1 MDFSLVL
8 IGIVMFIALV
18 GMIVCSKKQKTNP
31 NAQPVAIALL
41 IIVVVCGF
49 MMMYKTGVFGG
60 GGAEQFRQIED
71 KYHASQGNVLGK
83 FIAKNFADQKIL
95 LVAERNYSKDPRVNI
110 LVESIKEG
118 MGGKADIQVDTV
130 DLANPPKVPQ
140 GAPEMMDMPLFETM
154 TAKDFDNALQK
165 HPDCTVVV
173 STIGLPRDNA
183 KMKLWTMD
191 VAKRPKLMLMGAA
204 DLRGIADQIKKDLV
218 AAVITISPDA
228 KFTEDAPPSDP
239 QKAFDIRYVLVNK
252 ANLDKYGKLFN

>member
-1 MDFSLVL
+1 MDLSLVL
-8 IGIVMFIALV
+8 IGIVMFIALI

-49 MMMYKTGVFGG
+49 MMMYKTGVFGS

-71 KYHASQGNVLGK
+71 RYYASQGNVIGK
-83 FIAKNFADQKIL
+83 YIAKNFADQKIL
-95 LVAERNYSKDPRVNI
+95 VIAERNFSKDPRVNV
-110 LVESIKEG
+110 LVDAIKEG

-130 DLANPPKVPQ
+130 ELANPPKVPQ

-154 TAKDFDNALQK
+154 TAKDFDNAVQK
-165 HPDCTVVV
+165 HPDCTVIL
-173 STIGLPRDNA
+173 STIGLPRDNN
-183 KMKLWTMD
+183 KMKLWVMD
-191 VAKRPKLMLMGAA
+191 SAKRPKVLLMGAA
-204 DLRGIADQIKKDLV
+204 DLRGIADSIKRDLIT
-218 AAVITISPDA
+218 AVITISPDA

-252 ANLDKYGKLFN
+252 ANIDKYSKLFN

>member
-49 MMMYKTGVFGG
+49 MMMYKTGVFGS

-71 KYHASQGNVLGK
+71 KYYASQGNVLGK
-83 FIAKNFADQKIL
+83 YIAKNFADQKIL
-95 LVAERNYSKDPRVNI
+95 LIAERNFSKDPRVNV
-110 LVESIKEG
+110 LVGAIKEG
-118 MGGKADIQVDTV
+118 MGGKADIQIDTIE
-130 DLANPPKVPQ
+130 LANPPKVPK
-140 GAPEMMDMPLFETM
+140 GAPDMMEMPLAETM
-154 TAKDFDNALQK
+154 TSKDFDNTLQK
-165 HPDCTVVV
+165 HTDCTVVV
-173 STIGLPRDNA
+173 STIGLPRENA
-183 KMKLWTMD
+183 SMKLWKMD
-191 VAKRPKLMLMGAA
+191 AAKRPKVLLMGAV
-204 DLRGIADQIKKDLV
+204 DLRSIADAIRRDLV

-239 QKAFDIRYVLVNK
+239 QKAFDTRYVLINK
-252 ANLDKYGKLFN
+252 ASLDKFGKLFN